1 MSLSPDLLVKVDQL
15 IKVSQESFKSF
26 LGDSNC
32 GRYLDVETR
41 MGRKYLKIINRVIMH
56 PDDKT
61 DENGWTVWCF
71 VDKQGNIYK
80 PATFHKPVK
89 NARYSLANDESFT
102 TALKRADWAGKWL
115 YVNKYC

>member
-61 DENGWTVWCF
+61 DNDGWTVCALLIS
-71 VDKQGNIYK
+71 K
-80 PATFHKPVK
+80 ATSINQPHSINQLRMLVIP
-89 NARYSLANDESFT
+89 
-102 TALKRADWAGKWL
+102 
-115 YVNKYC
+115 